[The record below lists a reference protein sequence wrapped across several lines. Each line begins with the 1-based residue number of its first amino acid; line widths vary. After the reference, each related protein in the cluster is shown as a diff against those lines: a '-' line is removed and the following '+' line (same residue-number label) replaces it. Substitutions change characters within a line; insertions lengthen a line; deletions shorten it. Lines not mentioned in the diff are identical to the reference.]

1 MSKID
6 IKTKKIALLGI
17 GIALYVVLGFMVKI
31 PLISH
36 IQTDLG
42 YIAFGCLLY
51 LVGWQACVVGIAG
64 CLFESLIFSGWIPIG
79 WMVGQLIIGII
90 CGLVY
95 TKTRNTVLHVIATVI
110 AVFIGIAL
118 VKTMIEC
125 TLYGIP
131 LMIKLP
137 KNLIAF
143 IADTIPMLIGYFIAK
158 RLPEKYKGVEKC
170 QEEF

>member
-1 MSKID
+1 MNTTD
-6 IKTKKIALLGI
+6 MKTKKIALLGI
-17 GIALYVVLGFMVKI
+17 GIALYVVLGFTIKI

-51 LVGWQACVVGIAG
+51 LLGWQACIVGVIG

-79 WMVGQLIIGII
+79 WMTGQLIIGII
-90 CGLVY
+90 CGNIY
-95 TKTRNTVLHVIATVI
+95 TKTKNTAIHIATTII

-118 VKTMIEC
+118 IKTAIEC

-131 LMIKLP
+131 LIIKFP
-137 KNLIAF
+137 KNFIAF
-143 IADTIPMLIGYFIAK
+143 IADTIPMIIGYFIAK
-158 RLPEKYKGVEKC
+158 RLEGK
-170 QEEF
+170 